1 MALTNYEYRKGDG
14 IFHAISEGYIR
25 AEKYWGIPGG
35 AGGAG
40 QYAMHNKGRTALFP
54 LAVASVVF
62 TAMHM
67 KAGFVSAAEASGFLA
82 KTASYFVG
90 TNQAIAASLPGFI
103 GTGVAGQI
111 VAGAI
116 MAIAAAAVLYGTYQI
131 ASKLKDVAVE
141 ALKGEEK
148 DKEANNL

>member
-1 MALTNYEYRKGDG
+1 MALTRYNYEQEHSV
-14 IFHAISEGYIR
+14 FHAISAGYEQ
-25 AEKYWGIPGG
+25 ADKYWGIPG
-35 AGGAG
+35 AASGAG
-40 QYAMHNKGRTALFP
+40 QYAMHNKWRTALFP

-82 KTASYFVG
+82 KAASYFVG

-116 MAIAAAAVLYGTYQI
+116 MAIAAAAVLYGTYQV
-131 ASKLKDVAVE
+131 ASKLKDVAVKACE
-141 ALKGEEK
+141 GKEK
-148 DKEANNL
+148 TV

>member
-1 MALTNYEYRKGDG
+1 MALTNYKYKEGDG
-14 IFHAISEGYIR
+14 IFHAISEGY
-25 AEKYWGIPGG
+25 KKPDNGHWGVTGA
-35 AGGAG
+35 AGGLG
-40 QYAMHNKGRTALFP
+40 QYIKDNKLRTALFP
-54 LAVASVVF
+54 VAVASVVF

-116 MAIAAAAVLYGTYQI
+116 MTIAAAAVLYGTYQV

-141 ALKGEEK
+141 AWKGEGK
-148 DKEANNL
+148 TV

>member
-1 MALTNYEYRKGDG
+1 MALTNYKYGKGDG
-14 IFHAISEGYIR
+14 IFHAISEGYIQ

-116 MAIAAAAVLYGTYQI
+116 MAIAAVAAVCGTYQV

-141 ALKGEEK
+141 ASKGKSPEVQ
-148 DKEANNL
+148 

>member
-1 MALTNYEYRKGDG
+1 MALTKYNYDPEHNVFY
-14 IFHAISEGYIR
+14 AISKGYKE
-25 AEKYWGIPGG
+25 AGDEHWGITGA
-35 AGGAG
+35 AGGFG
-40 QYAMHNKGRTALFP
+40 QYIKDNKLRAALFP

-82 KTASYFVG
+82 KTSSYFVG

-116 MAIAAAAVLYGTYQI
+116 MAIAAAAVLYGTYQV

-141 ALKGEEK
+141 ACKGKEKGE
-148 DKEANNL
+148 AIQ

>member
-1 MALTNYEYRKGDG
+1 MALTDYKYEEGDG
-14 IFHAISEGYIR
+14 IFRAISEGYMKS
-25 AEKYWGIPGG
+25 EKCWGIHGA

-40 QYAMHNKGRTALFP
+40 QYAVHNKGRTALFP
-54 LAVASVVF
+54 LAVASIVF

-116 MAIAAAAVLYGTYQI
+116 MAIAAVAAVAAVYGTYQV
-131 ASKLKDVAVE
+131 ASKLEDVAAE
-141 ALKGEEK
+141 ELKGKGQTVE
-148 DKEANNL
+148 

>member
-1 MALTNYEYRKGDG
+1 MALTSYKYAKEDS
-14 IFHAISEGYIR
+14 IFNAISKGYIQ
-25 AEKYWGIPGG
+25 AEKYWEIP
-35 AGGAG
+35 AAASGAG
-40 QYAMHNKGRTALFP
+40 QYAMNNKGSTALFL

-67 KAGFVSAAEASGFLA
+67 KAGFISAAEASGFLA

-116 MAIAAAAVLYGTYQI
+116 MAIPAIAAVAAVYGTYQV

-141 ALKGEEK
+141 PLKEE
-148 DKEANNL
+148 EQVMS

>member
-1 MALTNYEYRKGDG
+1 MAFTDYKYEEGNS
-14 IFHAISEGYIR
+14 IFYAISEGSR
-25 AEKYWGIPGG
+25 QGKKYRGIL
-35 AGGAG
+35 GGAG

-54 LAVASVVF
+54 LAVASIVF

-116 MAIAAAAVLYGTYQI
+116 MAIAAVAAVYGTYQV
-131 ASKLKDVAVE
+131 ASKLKDVEVGE
-141 ALKGEEK
+141 LKGK
-148 DKEANNL
+148 DQTVS

>member
-1 MALTNYEYRKGDG
+1 MALTKYNYEPEHSV
-14 IFHAISEGYIR
+14 FCAISEGYKK
-25 AEKYWGIPGG
+25 AGDEHWKVTGA
-35 AGGAG
+35 AGGFG
-40 QYAMHNKGRTALFP
+40 QYIKDNKLRTALFP

-67 KAGFVSAAEASGFLA
+67 KAGFVSAAEASGFFA
-82 KTASYFVG
+82 KTSSYFVG

-116 MAIAAAAVLYGTYQI
+116 MAIAAAAVLYGTYQV

-141 ALKGEEK
+141 TCKGKEKEE
-148 DKEANNL
+148 AIQ

>member
-1 MALTNYEYRKGDG
+1 MALTNYEYRKEDG
-14 IFHAISEGYIR
+14 IFHAISGGYMQ

-35 AGGAG
+35 AGR
-40 QYAMHNKGRTALFP
+40 YAMHNKGRIALFP

-116 MAIAAAAVLYGTYQI
+116 VAIAAVAAVYGTYQV
-131 ASKLKDVAVE
+131 ASKLKGVAVR
-141 ALKGEEK
+141 ALKGK
-148 DKEANNL
+148 GQAV

>member
-1 MALTNYEYRKGDG
+1 MVLTKYNYEREHSV
-14 IFHAISEGYIR
+14 FRAISEGYKKPDNGHWR
-25 AEKYWGIPGG
+25 VTGA
-35 AGGAG
+35 AGGFG
-40 QYAMHNKGRTALFP
+40 EYIKDNKLRTALFP

-116 MAIAAAAVLYGTYQI
+116 MAIAAAAVLYGTYQV
-131 ASKLKDVAVE
+131 ASKLKDVVVE
-141 ALKGEEK
+141 AWKGEGK
-148 DKEANNL
+148 STL

>member
-1 MALTNYEYRKGDG
+1 MTLTNYEYQEGDSV
-14 IFHAISEGYIR
+14 FHAILEGYKQ
-25 AEKYWGIPGG
+25 ADDYWGIPGA

-40 QYAMHNKGRTALFP
+40 QYAMHNKWRTASFLV
-54 LAVASVVF
+54 AVPSIVF

-116 MAIAAAAVLYGTYQI
+116 MIIAAAAAVYGICQI
-131 ASKLKDVAVE
+131 ASTLKDVAVE
-141 ALKGEEK
+141 AWKGEEK
-148 DKEANNL
+148 EKTT

>member
-1 MALTNYEYRKGDG
+1 MALTKYNYKQGDSV
-14 IFHAISEGYIR
+14 FRAILEGYKDPDN
-25 AEKYWGIPGG
+25 EHWGITGA
-35 AGGAG
+35 AGGLG
-40 QYAMHNKGRTALFP
+40 QHIKNNKLRTALFL

-116 MAIAAAAVLYGTYQI
+116 MAIAAAAVLYGTYQV
-131 ASKLKDVAVE
+131 ASKLKDVVVE
-141 ALKGEEK
+141 AWEGKGQTV
-148 DKEANNL
+148 

>member
-1 MALTNYEYRKGDG
+1 MALTKYNYEQEHSVFR
-14 IFHAISEGYIR
+14 AISEGYTQ
-25 AEKYWGIPGG
+25 AGNEHWGVTGA
-35 AGGAG
+35 AGGFG
-40 QYAMHNKGRTALFP
+40 QYIKDNKLRTALFP
-54 LAVASVVF
+54 LAVASIVF

-116 MAIAAAAVLYGTYQI
+116 MAIAAAAVLYGTYQV
-131 ASKLKDVAVE
+131 ASKLKDVAFE
-141 ALKGEEK
+141 ACKGKEKGE
-148 DKEANNL
+148 AI

>member
-1 MALTNYEYRKGDG
+1 MTLTNYKYKDGDG
-14 IFHAISEGYIR
+14 VLHAILEGYKQPGN
-25 AEKYWGIPGG
+25 EHWGVTGA
-35 AGGAG
+35 AGGFG
-40 QYAMHNKGRTALFP
+40 QYIKNNKLRTALFP

-116 MAIAAAAVLYGTYQI
+116 MAIAAIAVLYGTYQV
-131 ASKLKDVAVE
+131 ALKLKDVAVE
-141 ALKGEEK
+141 AWEGKEK
-148 DKEANNL
+148 TV

>member
-1 MALTNYEYRKGDG
+1 MTLPNQGSSAFDD
-14 IFHAISEGYIR
+14 ISEESTQTG
-25 AEKYWGIPGG
+25 KYPRILGVSSE
-35 AGGAG
+35 AV
-40 QYAMHNKGRTALFP
+40 QYPMHNKGRTALFL

-103 GTGVAGQI
+103 GAGVAGQI
-111 VAGAI
+111 VAVAI
-116 MAIAAAAVLYGTYQI
+116 MAIAAVAAVYGTYQV
-131 ASKLKDVAVE
+131 ASKLKDVEVVT
-141 ALKGEEK
+141 LKEK
-148 DKEANNL
+148 DQTKE

>member
-1 MALTNYEYRKGDG
+1 MALTNYEYAKGDG
-14 IFHAISEGYIR
+14 IFHAISKGYIQ
-25 AEKYWGIPGG
+25 AEKYWGIPGA

-116 MAIAAAAVLYGTYQI
+116 MAIAAVAAVAAVYGTYQV

-141 ALKGEEK
+141 ASKEK
-148 DKEANNL
+148 DKGL

>member
-1 MALTNYEYRKGDG
+1 MALTEYNYEQEHSV
-14 IFHAISEGYIR
+14 FHAISEGY
-25 AEKYWGIPGG
+25 KNPDNGHWGVTGA
-35 AGGAG
+35 AGGLG
-40 QYAMHNKGRTALFP
+40 QYIKDNKLRTALFP
-54 LAVASVVF
+54 VAVASVVF

-67 KAGFVSAAEASGFLA
+67 KAGFVSAAEASRFLA

-116 MAIAAAAVLYGTYQI
+116 MTIAAAAVLYGTYQV
-131 ASKLKDVAVE
+131 ASKLKDVVVE
-141 ALKGEEK
+141 ASNKAEKGV
-148 DKEANNL
+148 

>member
-1 MALTNYEYRKGDG
+1 MALTKYNYEQEHGALC
-14 IFHAISEGYIR
+14 AILEGYR
-25 AEKYWGIPGG
+25 QADDYWGIPGA

-40 QYAMHNKGRTALFP
+40 QYAMHNKWRTALFP
-54 LAVASVVF
+54 VAVASFIF

-116 MAIAAAAVLYGTYQI
+116 MIIAAVAAVYGTYQV

-141 ALKGEEK
+141 ACKGKEKGE
-148 DKEANNL
+148 AI

>member
-1 MALTNYEYRKGDG
+1 MPLTSYKYKDG
-14 IFHAISEGYIR
+14 ESFSHAIAEGFR
-25 AEKYWGIPGG
+25 NAGKCWGIPG
-35 AGGAG
+35 AASGAG
-40 QYAMHNKGRTALFP
+40 QYIKDNKLRTALFSV
-54 LAVASVVF
+54 AVASVVF

-116 MAIAAAAVLYGTYQI
+116 MTIAAAAVLYGTYQI

-141 ALKGEEK
+141 AYKGKEK
-148 DKEANNL
+148 REAM

>member
-14 IFHAISEGYIR
+14 IFYAISEGYMQ
-25 AEKYWGIPGG
+25 AEKYWGIPG
-35 AGGAG
+35 AASQPG
-40 QYAMHNKGRTALFP
+40 QYAMHNKGRTALFS
-54 LAVASVVF
+54 LAVASIVF

-103 GTGVAGQI
+103 GTGVANQI

-131 ASKLKDVAVE
+131 ASKLKDVAVG

-148 DKEANNL
+148 NQEVNNH